1 MAIVGFVAAVA
12 QQIGLPPI
20 GGYYI
25 LNVLYPLWLLP
36 IYGAMRLAHPKSYYA
51 HWFYRRNPFKYVR
64 AVKRFGLEAEYAEL
78 TAQRVGELTDEQ
90 KEHIKAIQRL
100 IDTGTVWK
108 LPLAR
113 REAEVLIAQGLCKPA
128 TKDQK
133 PV

>member
-1 MAIVGFVAAVA
+1 MAAVA

-25 LNVLYPLWLLP
+25 LNILYPLWLLP

-78 TAQRVGELTDEQ
+78 AAQRVGDLTDEE
-90 KEHIKAIQRL
+90 KEHI
-100 IDTGTVWK
+100 GTY
-108 LPLAR
+108 
-113 REAEVLIAQGLCKPA
+113 QGHTTPN
-128 TKDQK
+128 
-133 PV
+133 